1 MDVFPIRTDEDHARA
16 LRRIEQLWNAKPN
29 SPEEAEL
36 NILATLVDA
45 YEEKRWP
52 IEAPNPVDAIIAY
65 MSERA
70 LTQADLAKVIGSRS
84 RASEILNKRR
94 HLTLEMVW
102 ALNRKWRIPA
112 ELLIKPYKLKVG
124 KPRGVLPRAA
134 TVQATRAVP
143 SRRRAAADR
152 A

>member
-36 NILATLVDA
+36 DVLATLVDA

-52 IEAPNPVDAIIAY
+52 IEAPNPVDAIIVY

-94 HLTLEMVW
+94 HLTLEMVC
-102 ALNRKWRIPA
+102 ALNKKWRIPA
-112 ELLIKPYKLKVG
+112 ELLIKPYKLKAG
-124 KPRGVLPRAA
+124 KPRGALPRAA
-134 TVQATRAVP
+134 AVQATRAVS

>member
-16 LRRIEQLWNAKPN
+16 LRRIERLWNAKPN

-36 NILATLVDA
+36 DVLATLVDA

-52 IEAPNPVDAIIAY
+52 IEAPNPVDAIIVY

-94 HLTLEMVW
+94 HLTLEMVC
-102 ALNRKWRIPA
+102 ALNKKWRIPA
-112 ELLIKPYKLKVG
+112 ELLIKPYKLKAG
-124 KPRGVLPRAA
+124 KPRGALPRAA
-134 TVQATRAVP
+134 AVQATRAVS
-143 SRRRAAADR
+143 SRRRAAAQR